1 MPFIIEEKNLRFSFE
16 FDAIKFDDT
25 LYYRDYFNKI
35 KNGTKAID
43 ILAVNSNI
51 GYLIE
56 IKDYTHPATKNKKL
70 IDLIEEILTKIIS
83 TLAAILP
90 MKNNLNTSI
99 EEKHIA
105 TLFSKTNEIKIFLH
119 IEFPLA
125 ESKLEQASWSCQ
137 KIQMRL
143 KKRLQSIDA
152 DPQVVTKKYPD
163 HFPWKV
169 TEIELSEDSKPI
181 TS

>member
-1 MPFIIEEKNLRFSFE
+1 MSFIIEEKNLRFSFE

-25 LYYRDYFNKI
+25 SYYRDCFNKI

-56 IKDYTHPATKNKKL
+56 IRDYTHPATKDKKL
-70 IDLIEEILTKIIS
+70 IDLIEAILNKVIS

-90 MKNNLNTSI
+90 MKNNANIQL
-99 EEKHIA
+99 EKDIA
-105 TLFSKTNEIKIFLH
+105 TLFSKTTEIKIFLH
-119 IEFPLA
+119 IEFPPP
-125 ESKLEQASWSCQ
+125 ESNLEQASWSCQ
-137 KIQMRL
+137 KIQMKL
-143 KKRLQSIDA
+143 KRRLQSIDV

-163 HFPWKV
+163 NFPWKV
-169 TEIELSEDSKPI
+169 TEIESIEN
-181 TS
+181 